1 MKNNLWILLV
11 CSTSMLP
18 AQKTL
23 VLDSVLQQAEAHYPL
38 KRQELLID
46 QQRDFSLAALNK
58 GFLPQLIIN
67 GQASYQSDV
76 TSVPVVLPGIPI
88 ETLDKDQYRITADMI
103 QVLYDGGNI
112 AAQKSIQRAGAEVEQ
127 ARMKVELQKMRELVR
142 KYYLGVLMLDEQIE
156 QLEIT
161 DKDIESGIRR
171 MESAVKNG
179 VAFRSQLSVL
189 QAEALKNKQRMTELR
204 AGRSSLLEV
213 LSLYTGSPIGS
224 GDLLV
229 RPMVAAP
236 APGLTLKM
244 EIQRPELN
252 MFSAQQNL
260 ADQQRKW
267 IGSKSLPK
275 LSLFG
280 QGGYGRPGLNML
292 ENDFKLY
299 YIAGARLNWNVGAFY
314 TLQAERSNNRI
325 AKMTT
330 DVNRDQ
336 YLRTAEITVTQCR
349 NDIDKYELMLKDDDA
364 ILSIREEIMNATKAQ
379 LDNGVITSSDYLREV
394 NAYDQA
400 RQSKLLHELQ
410 LLQARLDLNDY
421 LANNP

>member
-1 MKNNLWILLV
+1 M
-11 CSTSMLP
+11 
-18 AQKTL
+18 
-23 VLDSVLQQAEAHYPL
+23 D
-38 KRQELLID
+38 
-46 QQRDFSLAALNK
+46 
-58 GFLPQLIIN
+58 
-67 GQASYQSDV
+67 
-76 TSVPVVLPGIPI
+76 
-88 ETLDKDQYRITADMI
+88 
-103 QVLYDGGNI
+103 
-112 AAQKSIQRAGAEVEQ
+112 
-127 ARMKVELQKMRELVR
+127 
-142 KYYLGVLMLDEQIE
+142 
-156 QLEIT
+156 
-161 DKDIESGIRR
+161 
-171 MESAVKNG
+171 
-179 VAFRSQLSVL
+179 
-189 QAEALKNKQRMTELR
+189 
-204 AGRSSLLEV
+204 
-213 LSLYTGSPIGS
+213 
-224 GDLLV
+224 
-229 RPMVAAP
+229 
-236 APGLTLKM
+236 
-244 EIQRPELN
+244 IQRPELN

-330 DVNRDQ
+330 DVNRDL
-336 YLRTAEITVTQCR
+336 YLRTAEITVTQYR
-349 NDIDKYELMLKDDDA
+349 NDIDKYEQMLKDDDA
-364 ILSIREEIMNATKAQ
+364 ILSIRDEIMNATKAQ